1 MNNSDLKALIQ
12 LIGRLEAA
20 TDRGRAYHHLAEAL
34 SQFVGADEVAIWGG
48 RGRLLALA
56 SGAKLDAQSPYVQ
69 SLAKLYHL
77 IESSL
82 KRGGLEADK
91 VEPLGLPSNA
101 CFVAF
106 DEADVVVALLRV
118 TPPFRPSELSFLQFV
133 TAGVENSLR
142 NKREQARPARV
153 GRLLAARSIWG
164 TMALLGCALVLVSF
178 IHVPASAV
186 YNAELRSGSALSV
199 RAPVNGTI
207 SEFLVSDGEAVTEGD
222 ILYKID
228 DVAVA
233 SQLQIA
239 QSEMYGLQS
248 RYEQASLRQ
257 ATSRDNAEE
266 LQRLGS
272 LMDEK
277 MQQIDFLETQLER
290 HEVRAPISGVVEVV
304 AEDRLSGLPVQIGQG
319 VLNILDASDLI
330 IEARMPATR
339 ALNVE
344 VGDPLR
350 FYPYSSP
357 WDGVDAR
364 LTQVATAFRYD
375 EQGASYIRLR
385 ARALEDDLVALAAKG
400 LGEPG
405 RARVYADRVR
415 LIFVVFRA
423 PIAWLR
429 QFLSV

>member
-1 MNNSDLKALIQ
+1 MENSDLKALIQ

-20 TDRGRAYHHLAEAL
+20 TDRGRSYRYLAEAL

-48 RGRLLALA
+48 RGRLFALA

-69 SLAKLYHL
+69 SLEKLYHL
-77 IESSL
+77 LEPSL
-82 KRGGLEADK
+82 KQGRLEADK
-91 VEPLGLPSNA
+91 LEALGLPPNA

-118 TPPFRPSELSFLQFV
+118 TPPFRPSELSFLKFV
-133 TAGVENSLR
+133 ISGVENSLS
-142 NKREQARPARV
+142 NKRAQARPAMI
-153 GRLLAARSIWG
+153 GRLVAARAIWG
-164 TMALLGCALVLVSF
+164 ALAVLGFVLVLMCL
-178 IHVPASAV
+178 IRVPASAI

-207 SEFLVSDGEAVTEGD
+207 SEFLVSDGEAVSEGD

-228 DVAVA
+228 DIAVA

-248 RYEQASLRQ
+248 RYEQASLKQ
-257 ATSRDNAEE
+257 ATTRDNAEE
-266 LQRLGS
+266 LQRLVS

-290 HEVRAPISGVVEVV
+290 HEVRAPISGVIEVV

-330 IEARMPATR
+330 IEARMPVTR
-339 ALNVE
+339 ALNVK

-350 FYPYSSP
+350 FYPFSTP

-364 LTQVATAFRYD
+364 LTQVATALRFD
-375 EQGASYIRLR
+375 EQGESYIRLR
-385 ARALEDDLVALAAKG
+385 ASAQEDELALLAELG

-415 LIFVVFRA
+415 LIFIVFRA
-423 PIAWLR
+423 PIAKLR
-429 QFLSV
+429 QLLSI